1 MSPYM
6 PSRAAGVIFS
16 NMWRG
21 ACSQRST
28 YLHTMAIGLTDN
40 FALSGTDAILS
51 VVPMF
56 HGPGPRGAGSVPLAS
71 PL

>member
-1 MSPYM
+1 
-6 PSRAAGVIFS
+6 
-16 NMWRG
+16 MWRG

-71 PL
+71 PS